1 MERRLTPTERLA
13 NRLGYMGTG
22 FFVTAPHLLPDTPGV
37 VIYFLAG
44 LFCTL
49 TLTNY
54 HGEYRALIIDFAF
67 WYIEFIFQD
76 YK

>member
-1 MERRLTPTERLA
+1 MRIQTGKIYQHLA
-13 NRLGYMGTG
+13 FG
-22 FFVTAPHLLPDTPGV
+22 VT
-37 VIYFLAG
+37 I
-44 LFCTL
+44 
-49 TLTNY
+49 TNY